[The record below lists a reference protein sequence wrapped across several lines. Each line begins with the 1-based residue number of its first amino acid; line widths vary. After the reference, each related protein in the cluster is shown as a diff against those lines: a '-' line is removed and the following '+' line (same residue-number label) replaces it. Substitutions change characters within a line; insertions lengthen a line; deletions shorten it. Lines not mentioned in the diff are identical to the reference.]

1 MKMKKLFWAGALVA
15 VALVGFLLLRR
26 GPASEGPA
34 TLYATAAEG
43 PLVISVEEFGE
54 IAPSQQ
60 IVLKN
65 EVQGRVSII
74 SLIPEGTMVQEGD
87 VLVQLDVSAKIDE
100 KDSQE
105 ITIQNARSALEV
117 AREELEIQKNQAA
130 SDVELAEE
138 SYLFAK
144 EDLAKYEEGE
154 YPAKLTDQKGQL
166 TLKEQQ
172 VKQAKDKY
180 EWSKKLFDEKFIS
193 ETELESDE
201 LSWKSSQ
208 LTLESARRELE
219 LLETYT
225 HRRYLA
231 KYRSDMKQ

>member
-74 SLIPEGTMVQEGD
+74 SLIPDRT
-87 VLVQLDVSAKIDE
+87 LV
-100 KDSQE
+100 
-105 ITIQNARSALEV
+105 
-117 AREELEIQKNQAA
+117 
-130 SDVELAEE
+130 
-138 SYLFAK
+138 
-144 EDLAKYEEGE
+144 
-154 YPAKLTDQKGQL
+154 
-166 TLKEQQ
+166 
-172 VKQAKDKY
+172 
-180 EWSKKLFDEKFIS
+180 
-193 ETELESDE
+193 
-201 LSWKSSQ
+201 
-208 LTLESARRELE
+208 
-219 LLETYT
+219 
-225 HRRYLA
+225 
-231 KYRSDMKQ
+231 